1 MHTFLTMMIGKIT
14 SVFYLHNE
22 QITICPKWLHHISQT
37 KWELTSKISKCWSG
51 FSKIHGILL
60 LSFTLHLLLWHGPAR
75 RSSRKK
81 KNFALI
87 ERTYINYMSAF
98 LYVLKMDLGLSL
110 YGRQIYLVK
119 NYILLYQKMFHLS
132 VCVPSIK
139 H

>member
-1 MHTFLTMMIGKIT
+1 
-14 SVFYLHNE
+14 
-22 QITICPKWLHHISQT
+22 
-37 KWELTSKISKCWSG
+37 
-51 FSKIHGILL
+51 
-60 LSFTLHLLLWHGPAR
+60 
-75 RSSRKK
+75 
-81 KNFALI
+81 
-87 ERTYINYMSAF
+87 MSAF